1 MFLDCE
7 QLKQKTGG
15 EIDSLKFRFNLNL
28 SPLYSSGF
36 SLRIMT
42 PTIGLGPTFM
52 LGPPVFYL
60 ISATKKKEMKFFYP
74 YKLSSKALFMAEMYL
89 TD

>member
-7 QLKQKTGG
+7 QLKRKTGG

-28 SPLYSSGF
+28 SPLYTSGF

-52 LGPPVFYL
+52 QGPPVFYL
-60 ISATKKKEMKFFYP
+60 ISAKKQMNFF
-74 YKLSSKALFMAEMYL
+74 LSI
-89 TD
+89 